1 MQAKFQ
7 WRQATPADLDAVM
20 AIQAVAHA
28 DFPEEEAVLAER
40 LRLCPQGCFVLVRGD
55 AIDGYMLSHPWTR
68 RRPPPL
74 NRPLEAIPDH
84 ADCWYLHDLA
94 LLPQTRGSGAGAAIV
109 SRLVSLARE
118 EGFGVVALVSV
129 GGSQS
134 FWRKQHFAAVSDPLL
149 KQKLAS
155 YGDGAAYMERLV
167 ADA

>member
-84 ADCWYLHDLA
+84 AD
-94 LLPQTRGSGAGAAIV
+94 
-109 SRLVSLARE
+109 
-118 EGFGVVALVSV
+118 
-129 GGSQS
+129 
-134 FWRKQHFAAVSDPLL
+134 
-149 KQKLAS
+149 
-155 YGDGAAYMERLV
+155 
-167 ADA
+167 

>member
-1 MQAKFQ
+1 M
-7 WRQATPADLDAVM
+7 
-20 AIQAVAHA
+20 
-28 DFPEEEAVLAER
+28 
-40 LRLCPQGCFVLVRGD
+40 
-55 AIDGYMLSHPWTR
+55 
-68 RRPPPL
+68 
-74 NRPLEAIPDH
+74 
-84 ADCWYLHDLA
+84 
-94 LLPQTRGSGAGAAIV
+94 LPQTRGSGAGAAIV